1 MIESLHKQGK
11 SRSVSL
17 IHCVPGKDHA
27 AYIDQMQKFIP
38 ENQVHLHY
46 QGRNLLKDL
55 LKNVVTPESHVY
67 LCGTAPFMN
76 TVEDH
81 LEACNFPLSQVH
93 INVFRP
99 SLSMIRNA
107 VKDQSTTK
115 SL

>member
-1 MIESLHKQGK
+1 
-11 SRSVSL
+11 
-17 IHCVPGKDHA
+17 
-27 AYIDQMQKFIP
+27 
-38 ENQVHLHY
+38 
-46 QGRNLLKDL
+46 
-55 LKNVVTPESHVY
+55 
-67 LCGTAPFMN
+67 MN